1 MIEIL
6 TDRFPTRNTTINTE
20 ELKKGMKR
28 LPAVL
33 NQMGFSSLRKGQDGV
48 VYHLL
53 GGADVVCIL
62 PTSLGKTACFV
73 VPTLC
78 HEWKTIVISPLVAL
92 IRDQMKGLWDKGI
105 AAGELTSLNTPAQNL
120 ATMKDWANGD
130 LNFLYIAPER
140 VNNED
145 FIQACNKTPP
155 DCVVIDEAHSISSWS
170 DNFRPSYKSAGDFIN
185 KFNPKVVAAFTAT
198 CPAPVE
204 QDIRWVL
211 GLKTAHKIVY
221 YPRRTNLKLTS
232 RPLRN
237 NYDLLQDIRQVDG
250 STLIY
255 CTTIKK
261 VEEIAAELGK
271 FSSEPIGF
279 FHGQLS
285 PATKKH
291 QQDSFMSGST
301 RVMLATS
308 AFGMGIDKALPLSSK
323 VLTPTGWVSNEIIRP
338 GDFVI
343 GGNGKPTKV
352 VAIHDVGVVDS
363 YRVRF
368 DDGTSAV
375 CGGDHVWAVRT
386 PKEKYRGKGFH
397 QKTTL
402 ELLPRLRDTSGN
414 HLWFIPLVS
423 PVEQVG
429 NQILP
434 VHPYLLGAL
443 LGDGSLGNNYVKF
456 HKDDQFILDKIT
468 SLLPCRTRL
477 NRYGSCDYGIVNGK
491 GKKNPLLEALREL
504 ELSGLTAENKFVPEI
519 YLNASLQDRLDLLRG
534 LMDTDG
540 GTSGGGGVGSVFC
553 TASEKLRDAVI
564 YLSRSLGG
572 TPTYRKLSN
581 GNYWQVY
588 LMVPENIT
596 PFSIPRK
603 VNKLTKRSK
612 YEPTRCIVGIDKEQ
626 PQLMKCITVES
637 SDGLFVTEDFVVT
650 HNCDI
655 RHVIE
660 RDLSSSVEAMT
671 QQLGRA
677 SRDGKDALCVT
688 YYSDDSVKTQEFFL
702 RNSYPVKSDIVSVYN
717 AIRSTADN
725 NGKCFAT
732 KSQIASVAG
741 ASNFQ
746 IDSIIAN
753 LTSENIVRRSKDKDC
768 LTKIKV
774 LIPPNGSD
782 DKYDLWIAQAEECGE
797 YGDSTTL
804 YLDLEEFSEKL
815 GFSSTQTP
823 KKWLTQ
829 WSREKR
835 IHLELPARL
844 GPLEVLGNCDTI
856 DFARLARRRE
866 EAHRKLQE
874 VIEYT
879 SIPDDEK
886 HAFIEEKLGIAKSS
900 TDQ

>member
-261 VEEIAAELGK
+261 VEEIAEELGK

-291 QQDSFMSGST
+291 QQDSFINGSV

-308 AFGMGIDKALPLSSK
+308 AFGMGIDKP
-323 VLTPTGWVSNEIIRP
+323 
-338 GDFVI
+338 
-343 GGNGKPTKV
+343 
-352 VAIHDVGVVDS
+352 
-363 YRVRF
+363 
-368 DDGTSAV
+368 
-375 CGGDHVWAVRT
+375 
-386 PKEKYRGKGFH
+386 
-397 QKTTL
+397 
-402 ELLPRLRDTSGN
+402 
-414 HLWFIPLVS
+414 
-423 PVEQVG
+423 
-429 NQILP
+429 
-434 VHPYLLGAL
+434 
-443 LGDGSLGNNYVKF
+443 
-456 HKDDQFILDKIT
+456 
-468 SLLPCRTRL
+468 
-477 NRYGSCDYGIVNGK
+477 
-491 GKKNPLLEALREL
+491 
-504 ELSGLTAENKFVPEI
+504 
-519 YLNASLQDRLDLLRG
+519 
-534 LMDTDG
+534 
-540 GTSGGGGVGSVFC
+540 
-553 TASEKLRDAVI
+553 
-564 YLSRSLGG
+564 
-572 TPTYRKLSN
+572 
-581 GNYWQVY
+581 
-588 LMVPENIT
+588 
-596 PFSIPRK
+596 
-603 VNKLTKRSK
+603 
-612 YEPTRCIVGIDKEQ
+612 
-626 PQLMKCITVES
+626 
-637 SDGLFVTEDFVVT
+637 
-650 HNCDI
+650 DI

-746 IDSIIAN
+746 IDSILAN

>member
-237 NYDLLQDIRQVDG
+237 NYDLLQDIRQVEG

-255 CTTIKK
+255 CTTVKK
-261 VEEIAAELGK
+261 VEEIAEELGK

-285 PATKKH
+285 PSTKKH
-291 QQDSFMSGST
+291 QQDSFINGSI

-308 AFGMGIDKALPLSSK
+308 AFGMGIDKP
-323 VLTPTGWVSNEIIRP
+323 
-338 GDFVI
+338 
-343 GGNGKPTKV
+343 
-352 VAIHDVGVVDS
+352 
-363 YRVRF
+363 
-368 DDGTSAV
+368 
-375 CGGDHVWAVRT
+375 
-386 PKEKYRGKGFH
+386 
-397 QKTTL
+397 
-402 ELLPRLRDTSGN
+402 
-414 HLWFIPLVS
+414 
-423 PVEQVG
+423 
-429 NQILP
+429 
-434 VHPYLLGAL
+434 
-443 LGDGSLGNNYVKF
+443 
-456 HKDDQFILDKIT
+456 
-468 SLLPCRTRL
+468 
-477 NRYGSCDYGIVNGK
+477 
-491 GKKNPLLEALREL
+491 
-504 ELSGLTAENKFVPEI
+504 
-519 YLNASLQDRLDLLRG
+519 
-534 LMDTDG
+534 
-540 GTSGGGGVGSVFC
+540 
-553 TASEKLRDAVI
+553 
-564 YLSRSLGG
+564 
-572 TPTYRKLSN
+572 
-581 GNYWQVY
+581 
-588 LMVPENIT
+588 
-596 PFSIPRK
+596 
-603 VNKLTKRSK
+603 
-612 YEPTRCIVGIDKEQ
+612 
-626 PQLMKCITVES
+626 
-637 SDGLFVTEDFVVT
+637 
-650 HNCDI
+650 DI

-660 RDLSSSVEAMT
+660 RDLSASVEAMT

-688 YYSDDSVKTQEFFL
+688 YYSDDSVRTQEFFL

-725 NGKCFAT
+725 SGKCFANQ
-732 KSQIASVAG
+732 KQIASVAG
-741 ASNFQ
+741 VSNFQ

-753 LTSENIVRRSKDKDC
+753 LTSENVIRRSKDKDC
-768 LTKIKV
+768 LTKIKILV
-774 LIPPNGSD
+774 PPNGSD

-804 YLDLEEFSEKL
+804 YMDLEEYSEKL
-815 GFSSTQTP
+815 GFSTTQTP

-829 WSREKR
+829 WAKEKR
-835 IHLELPARL
+835 IHLELPARR
-844 GPLEVLGNCDTI
+844 GPLEILGNCDTI

-886 HAFIEEKLGIAKSS
+886 HAFIEEKLGISKSS

>member
-1 MIEIL
+1 MIETL
-6 TDRFPTRNTTINTE
+6 TDRFPTRNTVVNTE
-20 ELKKGMKR
+20 LLKQGLRK

-53 GGADVVCIL
+53 SGSDVVCIL

-78 HEWKTIVISPLVAL
+78 HDWKTIVVSPLVAL

-145 FIQACNKTPP
+145 FIAACNKTPP

-198 CPAPVE
+198 CPPPVE

-237 NYDLLQDIRQVDG
+237 NYDLLQDIREIPG

-261 VEEIAAELGK
+261 VEEIAEELGK

-291 QQDSFMSGST
+291 QQDSFMNGSV

-308 AFGMGIDKALPLSSK
+308 AFGMGIDKALPLTAK
-323 VLTPTGWVSNEIIRP
+323 ILTPGGWRANSEIMP

-363 YRVRF
+363 YKVTF
-368 DDGTSAV
+368 DDGTSTV
-375 CGGDHVWAVRT
+375 CGGDHYWAVRT
-386 PKEKYRGKGFH
+386 PKQKYMGKGFSK
-397 QKTTL
+397 KTTL
-402 ELLPRLRDTSGN
+402 ELMPKLVDTSGN
-414 HLWFIPLVS
+414 HLWFIPVIEPS
-423 PVEQVG
+423 EHCS
-429 NQILP
+429 NENLP
-434 VHPYLLGAL
+434 IAPYLLGAL
-443 LGDGSLGNNYVKF
+443 LGDGGLGKNFVRF
-456 HKDDQFILDKIT
+456 HKNDKFILERLAG
-468 SLLPCRTRL
+468 LLPNNTKIMK
-477 NRYGSCDYGIVNGK
+477 YASCSYGIVNGK
-491 GKKNPLLEALREL
+491 GQSNPILNSLREL
-504 ELSGLTAENKFVPEI
+504 GLAGVVAENKFVPAI
-519 YLNASLQDRLDLLRG
+519 YLNASKQARLDLLHG

-540 GTSGGGGVGSVFC
+540 SASGGGGVGSVFC
-553 TASEKLRDAVI
+553 TASENLRDAVV

-581 GNYWQVY
+581 GDYWHVY
-588 LMVPENIT
+588 LMLPNSVP
-596 PFSIPRK
+596 PFSLPRK
-603 VNKLTKRSK
+603 LGKVKQRTK
-612 YEPTRCIVGIDKEQ
+612 YTPTKCIVKIEKDNS
-626 PQLMKCITVES
+626 PQAMKCITVES
-637 SDGLFVTEDFVVT
+637 ADGLFVTDDFVVT

-677 SRDGKDALCVT
+677 SRDGKEARCVT

-717 AIRSTADN
+717 AMVKTADN
-725 NGKCFAT
+725 TGKTFAK
-732 KSQIASVAG
+732 KSQLASLSGV
-741 ASNFQ
+741 SNFQ
-746 IDSIIAN
+746 IDSIMAN
-753 LTSENIVRRSKDKDC
+753 LVSENVIQRSKEKDC
-768 LTKIKV
+768 LTKMKILV
-774 LIPPNGSD
+774 APDGTD
-782 DKYDLWIAQAEECGE
+782 DKYDLWVAQAEECGE
-797 YGDSTTL
+797 YADSTTL
-804 YLDLEEFSEKL
+804 YFDLDEYSEKL
-815 GFSSTQTP
+815 GFGNSQTP
-823 KKWLTQ
+823 KKWLKQ
-829 WSREKR
+829 WAQEKR
-835 IHLELPARL
+835 IHVEFPDRL
-844 GPLEVLGNCDTI
+844 GPMEIIGSCNSI
-856 DFARLARRRE
+856 DFGRLAARRE

-879 SIPDDEK
+879 SIPDEEK
-886 HAFIEEKLGIAKSS
+886 HAFIEEKLGIPP
-900 TDQ
+900 QE